1 MTTFSEQF
9 PIVFQALNIGFVQ
22 TLKLFFVTLIGAIP
36 LGLIIS
42 FGSMSSWAPLGF
54 LRPLLKNLP
63 KNTKLTWW
71 QRFQIWCYVDFK
83 PIRIIVRFIIWVV
96 RGTPLMLQLLVFY
109 YFPGLVLGK
118 NIWGGGEAG
127 RFLASSIAFI
137 FNYAC
142 YFSEIFRGGIQGV
155 PKGQQEAGQVLGM
168 TNRQIFFKVT
178 LLQMVKRIVPPM
190 SNEIITLVKDTSL
203 SRIIA
208 LQEIIW
214 AGQAFLK
221 GSQGISGAIW
231 PKCSRLRRISR
242 SFCVLGS
249 ASSKSVSSFTTICPS
264 SGTVRKLRQRS
275 SVVLPLP
282 DEPMMA
288 TVSPFSS
295 EKSTPLRT
303 TVSLPKLFFRFLTS
317 RTDILPPPYALK

>member
-42 FGSMSSWAPLGF
+42 FGSMSNWAPLGF

-142 YFSEIFRGGIQGV
+142 YFSEIFRGGIQSLTALLIPLFTSAFRHAETLSAAMEARCYHGGV
-155 PKGQQEAGQVLGM
+155 G
-168 TNRQIFFKVT
+168 TT
-178 LLQMVKRIVPPM
+178 
-190 SNEIITLVKDTSL
+190 
-203 SRIIA
+203 
-208 LQEIIW
+208 
-214 AGQAFLK
+214 
-221 GSQGISGAIW
+221 
-231 PKCSRLRRISR
+231 RL
-242 SFCVLGS
+242 
-249 ASSKSVSSFTTICPS
+249 
-264 SGTVRKLRQRS
+264 
-275 SVVLPLP
+275 
-282 DEPMMA
+282 D
-288 TVSPFSS
+288 
-295 EKSTPLRT
+295 PLR
-303 TVSLPKLFFRFLTS
+303 LTW
-317 RTDILPPPYALK
+317 RDAVGTGALVLMIAAVIATNYVPLSF

>member
-9 PIVFQALNIGFVQ
+9 PIVFQALNIGFLQ

-109 YFPGLVLGK
+109 YFPGLVMGK

-155 PKGQQEAGQVLGM
+155 PQGQREAGQVARGRKETDFMPVQAASVFILRKRG
-168 TNRQIFFKVT
+168 NGNSGFRPFPGLRQQIEC
-178 LLQMVKRIVPPM
+178 R
-190 SNEIITLVKDTSL
+190 D
-203 SRIIA
+203 
-208 LQEIIW
+208 
-214 AGQAFLK
+214 
-221 GSQGISGAIW
+221 
-231 PKCSRLRRISR
+231 
-242 SFCVLGS
+242 
-249 ASSKSVSSFTTICPS
+249 
-264 SGTVRKLRQRS
+264 GTVRNHYILLFHLIAAGKQSFQGRSIRFRITREFIKLLVQVFPECAEIGS
-275 SVVLPLP
+275 
-282 DEPMMA
+282 M
-288 TVSPFSS
+288 
-295 EKSTPLRT
+295 
-303 TVSLPKLFFRFLTS
+303 
-317 RTDILPPPYALK
+317 PYI